1 MLQFKCHMK
10 EIVQSLMVV
19 SKWDERDSSSKASGL
34 LHSICCTDFILTIFC
49 LCDVLSVTLPLSRL
63 LQSVSLDLLSA
74 TSSVAD
80 VISVLEDKRRN
91 CCTCFGTIFT
101 DAESMIDESELD
113 VELSLPR
120 TVKKQMNRPNYP
132 ATTAEEYYRRA
143 IYIPLLESI
152 TVDLKSRFPSET
164 LNVFELTSLIPSN
177 VLKVLRNGDADD
189 SKLQLQRYVSRI
201 MNLYSN
207 LMDVNCNRTLMN
219 VKFTGELQLWRARWM
234 RVANEHDDGSN
245 SSSLVIPKTVCDAL
259 VACEKDKIIYP
270 TIYSLLKV
278 FLTLPVSVA
287 TAERSFSTLRRLKTW
302 LRSRMSEERLV
313 GLALMNIHRDV
324 VLDVDNIIDRF
335 TQRRKR
341 LKEFVISIFSF

>member
-1 MLQFKCHMK
+1 VLQFKCHMK

-132 ATTAEEYYRRA
+132 ATTAEECYRRA
-143 IYIPLLESI
+143 IYSI
-152 TVDLKSRFPSET
+152 
-164 LNVFELTSLIPSN
+164 I
-177 VLKVLRNGDADD
+177 
-189 SKLQLQRYVSRI
+189 
-201 MNLYSN
+201 
-207 LMDVNCNRTLMN
+207 
-219 VKFTGELQLWRARWM
+219 
-234 RVANEHDDGSN
+234 
-245 SSSLVIPKTVCDAL
+245 
-259 VACEKDKIIYP
+259 
-270 TIYSLLKV
+270 
-278 FLTLPVSVA
+278 
-287 TAERSFSTLRRLKTW
+287 
-302 LRSRMSEERLV
+302 
-313 GLALMNIHRDV
+313 
-324 VLDVDNIIDRF
+324 
-335 TQRRKR
+335 
-341 LKEFVISIFSF
+341 